1 MNPPQ
6 EQARSEFDAAIFQVT
21 AEPTS
26 DSGPGSVKD
35 AAAVSVNARSDA
47 HDDAQHSCEGC
58 FGNQSRTA
66 CENIDEP
73 KGGWDS
79 NDGGSPTRANITAA
93 GPCPDKPGC
102 EGSATRPQLNT
113 ASTTRST
120 NPKPVVRQT
129 QWRFFSG
136 WVVHLPALVMTI
148 GVAVVSHQRLFWYPY
163 SGVRFGRS
171 VLTADDLNNMLQ
183 LPAKM
188 HEIFIVASLSAIGL
202 NMFRRRLIGDGV
214 RLGFLTGGY
223 RVGDLEYLISPAFW
237 RQGTS
242 GLQLWD
248 VLLAAYLVFATIL
261 SALVGPASAVLL
273 IPTPGWYPLDH
284 DLAFD
289 NLTMPMVYYSKPESV
304 WPDYFSPERAPWTDK
319 PVFGPVVVNKCAGVQ
334 GIYQSDC
341 AAGGFSE
348 IWNWAASF
356 GSNNLQDNITFQS
369 LNIRRNLM
377 FTQSNRSTTI
387 ATTPSRFFVTSV
399 GLFEKYVQ
407 QNPVGQLSKEARYKL
422 EPRGVRSTDT
432 RMNQPIYQPLVQSK
446 CKVHHKDEVIS
457 SGRPVYYPTDYLNC
471 FNDSMCR
478 QVQDQPRNFFLT
490 WMNQSQWMYRST
502 ASIFRTQG
510 RGSPVINIA
519 GQVPVGVLDGQKDLI
534 YGCSLLASWVSAN
547 YTLDPWVS
555 HTLQSSVNSVDG
567 MREIVGRDRLEDGRV
582 IRFNESWFPFLD
594 PRFNVTGGDDDD
606 DLPEPSS
613 AILQL
618 LHTFTTA
625 QDVNGTAQTV
635 LAAVESG
642 NMPAAELLMQKLF
655 AVFLADGL
663 ARTGSREGAGLVL
676 EESATRIVGVDLL
689 SQHGHFG
696 GVNYFDALNATH
708 STWRRRNATTVV
720 NQTIAALSASRSA
733 GYVRIDFDAQRYGYG
748 SGDPRT
754 TLRFATAVMI
764 IYLATVTA
772 YALLIACAQVLEH
785 YRVEWGGKPVR
796 VWSVMPWGKLEDL
809 SVLALR
815 SQPPA
820 DEDLMSSGQ
829 DAKGGRVWE
838 RVVRVRAD
846 DRQNPHLVLDESRP
860 MQRVQNA
867 NGGLYF

>member
-1 MNPPQ
+1 MGPPQ
-6 EQARSEFDAAIFQVT
+6 EQAQNGVDAAIFQVA
-21 AEPTS
+21 AESKS
-26 DSGPGSVKD
+26 DSSPGSAKD
-35 AAAVSVNARSDA
+35 AAAVSVNNRSDA
-47 HDDAQHSCEGC
+47 HADTQRSCDRYP
-58 FGNQSRTA
+58 GNQTSTS
-66 CENIDEP
+66 CENIEEP
-73 KGGWDS
+73 KGWKADDGRKPTLATTTTEPCS
-79 NDGGSPTRANITAA
+79 N
-93 GPCPDKPGC
+93 KPSC
-102 EGSATRPQLNT
+102 EDSATRPQLKTT
-113 ASTTRST
+113 ATTRSI
-120 NPKPVVRQT
+120 NPKPVVRQSR
-129 QWRFFSG
+129 WRFFSG
-136 WVVHLPALVMTI
+136 WIVHLPALVLTI

-163 SGVRFGRS
+163 SGVKVGRLD
-171 VLTADDLNNMLQ
+171 LTADDLNNILQ

-248 VLLAAYLVFATIL
+248 ILLAAYLVFATIL

-284 DLAFD
+284 DLAF
-289 NLTMPMVYYSKPESV
+289 NNITMPMVYFSKPESV
-304 WPDYFSPERAPWTDK
+304 WPEYFSPDRAPWTDK
-319 PVFGPVVVNKCAGVQ
+319 PVFGPVVVNKCTGVQ

-348 IWNWAASF
+348 IWNWAESF

-387 ATTPSRFFVTSV
+387 ATTPSRFFATSV

-407 QNPVGQLSKEARYKL
+407 QNPVGQLSREARYKL
-422 EPRGVRSTDT
+422 EPRGVLSTDT

-446 CKVHHKDEVIS
+446 CKVHHKDDVIS
-457 SGRPVYYPTDYLNC
+457 SGQPVYYPTDYLNC
-471 FNDSMCR
+471 FNDSTCR
-478 QVQDQPRNFFLT
+478 QVQEQPRNFFLT
-490 WMNQSQWMYRST
+490 WMNQSEWMHRPT

-519 GQVPVGVLDGQKDLI
+519 GQVPVGVLNGQKDLI
-534 YGCSLLASWVSAN
+534 YGCSLLASWVAAN
-547 YTLDPWVS
+547 YTFDPWVS
-555 HTLQSSVNSVDG
+555 HTLQSSVNSVNG
-567 MREIVGRDRLEDGRV
+567 MREIVGRDSLEDGRV

-594 PRFNVTGGDDDD
+594 PRFNVTGDDSF
-606 DLPEPSS
+606 PETSS
-613 AILQL
+613 AVLRL
-618 LHTFTTA
+618 LDTFTTT

-642 NMPAAELLMQKLF
+642 NIPAAELLIQKLF
-655 AVFLADGL
+655 AVYLTDGL
-663 ARTGSREGAGLVL
+663 ARTGSGEGAGLIL
-676 EESATRIVGVDLL
+676 EESETSIVGVDLL

-708 STWRRRNATTVV
+708 STWRKQNMTTVV
-720 NQTIAALSASRSA
+720 NQTIAELSASMSS
-733 GYVRIDFDAQRYGYG
+733 GYVHVDFDAQRYGYG

-754 TLRFATAVMI
+754 TLRFAMAVMI
-764 IYLATVTA
+764 IYLATVMA
-772 YALLIACAQVLEH
+772 YGLLIAGAQVLEH
-785 YRVEWGGKPVR
+785 YKIEWRGKPVR

-820 DEDLMSSGQ
+820 DENLTSSGQ
-829 DAKGGRVWE
+829 DAKEGRVWE

-846 DRQNPHLVLDESRP
+846 DRQNLHLVVDESRP
-860 MQRVQNA
+860 MQRVQTA